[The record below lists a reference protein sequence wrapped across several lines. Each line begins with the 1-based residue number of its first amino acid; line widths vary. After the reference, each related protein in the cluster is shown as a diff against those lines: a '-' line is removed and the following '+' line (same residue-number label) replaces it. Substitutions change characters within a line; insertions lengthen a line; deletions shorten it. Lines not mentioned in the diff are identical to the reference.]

1 MSVITAIPRRL
12 RRPCKWLWYRVRCP
26 ILGVPD
32 ARSLEGWLTTVG
44 DGVVV
49 AGPFRGL
56 RTPCESY
63 CSSLLPKLLGTYELE
78 LFPFWT
84 PERLGAFRT
93 VVNIGCAEGMYI
105 AGIALVLRRTG
116 LPTPDFHGFDVQPA
130 ALELCRRML
139 DRNGLTGVALGTE
152 GWEHVLETAV
162 GPVLVICDIEGA
174 EECELDPV
182 RATGLR
188 RAHIICEVHDAPGAP
203 RRRELLTRRF
213 AATHDVTAHAWKG
226 REISDFPVISGLHV
240 PDHVKR
246 AALDEHRTKAW
257 DWLSMVPRSA
267 AVDDEKSGP
276 P

>member
-1 MSVITAIPRRL
+1 MF
-12 RRPCKWLWYRVRCP
+12 
-26 ILGVPD
+26 GVPD
-32 ARSLEGWLTTVG
+32 ERSLAGWLTTVG

-63 CSSLLPKLLGTYELE
+63 GSTLLPKLLGTYELE
-78 LFPFWT
+78 LFPLWT
-84 PERLGAFRT
+84 PQWLGGFRT
-93 VVNIGCAEGMYI
+93 IVNIGCAEGFYI
-105 AGIALVLRRTG
+105 AGLALILRRAG
-116 LPTPDFHGFDVQPA
+116 LSAPDLYGFDVQPA
-130 ALELCRRML
+130 ALAACRRML
-139 DRNGLTGVALGTE
+139 DRNGLTGVTLETG

-174 EECELDPV
+174 EEAEIDPV
-182 RATGLR
+182 RAPGLR
-188 RAHIICEVHDAPGAP
+188 SAHIVCEVHDAPGVP
-203 RRRELLTRRF
+203 RTRDLLTRRF

-226 REISDFPVISGLHV
+226 REIGDFPAIPGLHV
-240 PDHVKR
+240 PNHVKR

-267 AVDDEKSGP
+267 AVDAERSGP